1 MKKLVLLTIV
11 SAFCS
16 DAAGAMQT
24 AVYKPNGQSISDH
37 NDPIYLMVGTHVE
50 IVVSSTEPNDDFPSD
65 LVMREEDASYG
76 ELWGRDFN
84 DVNGHYYGS
93 VLEAADEGA
102 YVYDALFFPSWIGLS
117 YVGGGDV
124 GDWWVA
130 DYNAVAIGDCNVA
143 FFENLEFEPTY
154 EYAFVHVRTRDFNSD
169 TIVNF
174 LDYSI
179 FVDYWQAD
187 DCADPNWC
195 EGSDLDTSG
204 VVDGNDLRLF
214 TGYWLEQTE

>member
-1 MKKLVLLTIV
+1 MRKLVLLTIV
-11 SAFCS
+11 LAFCS

-24 AVYKPNGQSISDH
+24 AVHKPNGQSISDH
-37 NDPIYLMVGTHVE
+37 NDPIYLMVGTQVE
-50 IVVSSTEPNDDFPSD
+50 IVVSSDANEDWRPCD
-65 LVMREEDASYG
+65 LGISGTDLNYG
-76 ELWGRDFN
+76 VLSGRDYN
-84 DVNGHYYGS
+84 DGYYDGS
-93 VLEAADEGA
+93 LLEAAKEDA
-102 YVYDALFFPSWIGLS
+102 YVYDFIMPPIEGISFTD
-117 YVGGGDV
+117 GGYV
-124 GDWWVA
+124 GDWFVV
-130 DYNAVAIGDCNVA
+130 DYNAIAIGDCNVG
-143 FFENLEFEPTY
+143 FYEYLLMEPTY

-174 LDYSI
+174 LDYSV
-179 FVDYWQAD
+179 FVDYWEAD